1 MKTRLSIL
9 FILLL
14 NILFVSCQ
22 DRHNDLKDGLYA
34 EFITTQ
40 GTMVAELFYDK
51 TPITV
56 ANFVALAEG
65 NHPDVQDVFVGKPY
79 YNGIIFHRVMDEF
92 MIQGGDPLKNGMGGP
107 GYQFMDEITDLKH
120 DKPGILSMAN
130 SGAATNGSQ
139 FFIIASAGGVLPN
152 EMRADIIESMN
163 CGLSIINGLHSMLNE
178 DSELKSFS
186 KKNNVQIHDIRK
198 IRPREDLS
206 FWSGKISEVKSTK
219 IVVMG
224 TDCGLGKRTTAKM
237 VVDAL
242 NKKGCKADMIYTGQT
257 GWMQGWDYG
266 FVFDSTVNDFVSGE
280 LERAVVSCY
289 KEKAPDIIVIE
300 GQASL
305 RNPSGPCGGEFLISC
320 DVDGVILQHS
330 PKRKYYDGWE
340 HVGALMPSI
349 DSEVALVEAYGKSVI
364 AIALST
370 SKMTE
375 KEILEHKSLISKS
388 LKLPVFLPLEEGVG
402 GLAEI
407 IKSMKK

>member
-130 SGAATNGSQ
+130 SCLLYTSP
-139 FFIIASAGGVLPN
+139 S
-152 EMRADIIESMN
+152 
-163 CGLSIINGLHSMLNE
+163 
-178 DSELKSFS
+178 
-186 KKNNVQIHDIRK
+186 
-198 IRPREDLS
+198 PRDR
-206 FWSGKISEVKSTK
+206 G
-219 IVVMG
+219 
-224 TDCGLGKRTTAKM
+224 
-237 VVDAL
+237 
-242 NKKGCKADMIYTGQT
+242 
-257 GWMQGWDYG
+257 
-266 FVFDSTVNDFVSGE
+266 
-280 LERAVVSCY
+280 
-289 KEKAPDIIVIE
+289 
-300 GQASL
+300 
-305 RNPSGPCGGEFLISC
+305 
-320 DVDGVILQHS
+320 
-330 PKRKYYDGWE
+330 
-340 HVGALMPSI
+340 
-349 DSEVALVEAYGKSVI
+349 
-364 AIALST
+364 
-370 SKMTE
+370 
-375 KEILEHKSLISKS
+375 
-388 LKLPVFLPLEEGVG
+388 
-402 GLAEI
+402 
-407 IKSMKK
+407 